1 MSRLIVKNLPEKL
14 KEEKFREIFSSTGGE
29 ITDLKLCFTRK
40 GVFRKFGFVGYKD
53 KGDAEN
59 ALNQLNKTFINTSK
73 ISVEVCKDLGD
84 DTGPRAWSKYS
95 KDSSAFSRKGKEI
108 QERKDRIKLLQQ
120 QKQSS
125 EPLKNSKK
133 KVGKNKKIPKE
144 LEDLEDD
151 EGFQEFLE
159 VHGNNNKRTWTDQN
173 LVPESAKEL
182 LDHDISEKPVEV
194 CLFFQILFV
203 FFRICIFLQQSI
215 FSI

>member
-182 LDHDISEKPVEV
+182 LDHDISEKPTEV
-194 CLFFQILFV
+194 
-203 FFRICIFLQQSI
+203 
-215 FSI
+215 

>member
-53 KGDAEN
+53 KGAAET
-59 ALNQLNKTFINTSK
+59 ALNQLNKTFINTSS

-159 VHGNNNKRTWTDQN
+159 VHRNNNKRTWTDQN

-182 LDHDISEKPVEV
+182 LDHDISEKPTEV
-194 CLFFQILFV
+194 
-203 FFRICIFLQQSI
+203 
-215 FSI
+215 